1 MRETSIVS
9 DEILNSWKEIAQ
21 YLNRGV
27 RTVQRWESE
36 LGLPVRRPRG
46 RRRSAVIA
54 MRSEIDQWLNR
65 CPLEAR
71 EQVAASEATILRTE
85 EPTLLKTRIGQGTL
99 KLRAEKEE
107 DPTVSDL
114 ILASRVLREDLNRSQ
129 TELHAMIERLVGTIR
144 EYRSLIREIRE
155 HRHDVE
161 SERLQVLDVVET
173 TRVA

>member
-1 MRETSIVS
+1 MRETSVVS
-9 DEILNSWKEIAQ
+9 DQILNSWKEIAQ

-71 EQVAASEATILRTE
+71 EQVAASETAVLRTE
-85 EPTLLKTRIGQGTL
+85 EPTLKPRIGQENL
-99 KLRAEKEE
+99 KLRAEEE
-107 DPTVSDL
+107 NLTVSDL
-114 ILASRVLREDLNRSQ
+114 ILASRVLREDLHRSQ
-129 TELHAMIERLVGTIR
+129 TELHAMIERLVNTIT
-144 EYRSLIREIRE
+144 EYRTLIRER
-155 HRHDVE
+155 RRDLE

>member
-1 MRETSIVS
+1 MPETNAMS
-9 DEILNSWKEIAQ
+9 DQILNSWKEIAQ

-54 MRSEIDQWLNR
+54 MRADIDDWLNH

-71 EQVAASEATILRTE
+71 EQVAQSS
-85 EPTLLKTRIGQGTL
+85 GQMVFPVV
-99 KLRAEKEE
+99 RPKEE
-107 DPTVSDL
+107 AEARGMSQL
-114 ILASRVLREDLNRSQ
+114 IIDSRALREDLDRSRKQ
-129 TELHAMIERLVGTIR
+129 LESAVALLLNTIQS
-144 EYRSLIREIRE
+144 Y
-155 HRHDVE
+155 
-161 SERLQVLDVVET
+161 QVLLKDMKKPAHLVEVVEVLET

>member
-1 MRETSIVS
+1 MRETSVVS
-9 DEILNSWKEIAQ
+9 DQILNSWKEIAQ

-71 EQVAASEATILRTE
+71 EQVAVPESAILRAE
-85 EPTLLKTRIGQGTL
+85 EPALLKTRIGQENL
-99 KLRAEKEE
+99 KLRAEEE
-107 DPTVSDL
+107 NLTVSDL
-114 ILASRVLREDLNRSQ
+114 ILASRVLREDLHRSQ
-129 TELHAMIERLVGTIR
+129 TELHAMIERLVNTIT
-144 EYRSLIREIRE
+144 EYRTLIRER
-155 HRHDVE
+155 RRDLE
-161 SERLQVLDVVET
+161 SERLKVLDIVET

>member
-1 MRETSIVS
+1 MRETSVVS
-9 DEILNSWKEIAQ
+9 DQILNSWKEIAQ

-71 EQVAASEATILRTE
+71 EQVAASETAVLRTE
-85 EPTLLKTRIGQGTL
+85 EPTLKARIGQENL
-99 KLRAEKEE
+99 KLRAEEE
-107 DPTVSDL
+107 NLTVSDL
-114 ILASRVLREDLNRSQ
+114 ILASRVLREDLHRSQ
-129 TELHAMIERLVGTIR
+129 TELHAMIERLVNTIT
-144 EYRSLIREIRE
+144 EYRTLIRER
-155 HRHDVE
+155 RRDLE